1 VDQLKDKMITLNT
14 FNTQFD
20 KALDQMES
28 EGEMAKMK
36 ALLGSDLFDQ
46 VIKVNFFYI
55 RLYMERLLTKY
66 TLNNELW
73 TIYIEK

>member
-1 VDQLKDKMITLNT
+1 VDQLKDKMTTLNT

>member
-73 TIYIEK
+73 TIYIDK

>member
-1 VDQLKDKMITLNT
+1 MTTLNT
-14 FNTQFD
+14 FNTEFD